1 MNPRMSLT
9 PEPAPG
15 RAPLSGGGT
24 LPALAVPTGGKLRPA
39 LAVLAAAVLLAAAM
53 ARPPRAAAELAP
65 ASVIDG
71 PSPTI
76 LDVDG
81 AAMAPDGSG
90 GIVYRKLVEG
100 EPHVFVARFLNGAW
114 QPPVQVDGGQPF
126 AATFPAIAAGD
137 NGRLLVVWAEPWAT
151 IDQAPSYELMS
162 AELEPGAQRFGPAQQ
177 IDPKSIG
184 DGTAA
189 YPALTMAPN
198 GAAYVVY
205 RVITN
210 SLVGSTFVPPRPGD
224 EFGDVRVARFNG
236 EGLPWTSLG
245 NINAHPELTMRHPSA
260 SNAPVIGMGLTGSAV
275 VVWQE
280 PDSSGV
286 ARIFARRIYGNLLGN
301 VLEVSPAS
309 AGGQTIA
316 AEADAP
322 ALAVGPFG
330 EARIAYR
337 LTGGPGSPYGGPRIL
352 VNSLPSEVDPLGAKL
367 QGAAVLAGAGVLGE
381 PSLAIDRV
389 GEFRLSYTGEGSAE
403 ALTGDNY
410 HPPSAPAPLG
420 SAQGERTLTT
430 INPSGGGVT
439 VWPALSGAGQ
449 PVVDARED
457 FAGGAWQLAQLSAPL
472 SGPEGAP
479 LLAGSGQ
486 GDALIA
492 FGQGPP
498 GQEQV
503 MAAVAK
509 APPGHFLATAP
520 VGWVKGSAATIAW
533 EPAPEAFGGTT
544 YALVVDGQIRK
555 RGLTGLSTRLD
566 PRGLGDGVHSVQV
579 LATDSLGQQTMT
591 PQAELKVDA
600 NPPSVSVRTLAHDG
614 VRVRVYSHASGAV
627 AAATSISFGDGASA
641 HGRLLAHHTY
651 SHAGRY
657 ELTVRSRDRVGNTL
671 DAHIWV
677 QVR

>member
-1 MNPRMSLT
+1 MAML
-9 PEPAPG
+9 
-15 RAPLSGGGT
+15 
-24 LPALAVPTGGKLRPA
+24 
-39 LAVLAAAVLLAAAM
+39 VLALLAGGMAA
-53 ARPPRAAAELAP
+53 APRAAAELAP

-71 PSPTI
+71 PSATI

-100 EPHVFVARFLNGAW
+100 EPHVFAARFLNGVW

-126 AATFPAIAAGD
+126 AATFPTIAAGD
-137 NGRLLVVWAEPWAT
+137 GGRLLVVWAEPWAT
-151 IDQAPSYELMS
+151 IDQVPNYELMS

-177 IDPKSIG
+177 IDPKGIG

-189 YPALTMAPN
+189 YPSLAMAPN

-245 NINAHPELTMRHPSA
+245 NINAHPELTMRHPNA
-260 SNAPVIGMGLTGSAV
+260 NNAPVIGMGLTGNAV

-280 PDSSGV
+280 PVSSGV
-286 ARIFARRIYGNLLGN
+286 ARIFARRIYGNVLGN
-301 VLEVSPAS
+301 VLEVSPES

-337 LTGGPGSPYGGPRIL
+337 LAGGPGSPYGGPRIL
-352 VNSLPSEVDPLGAKL
+352 VNSLPSEVDPKGAKL

-381 PSLAIDRV
+381 PSIAIDKV
-389 GEFRLSYTGEGSAE
+389 GEFRLAYTGERSAQV
-403 ALTGDNY
+403 LTGDDF
-410 HPPSAPAPLG
+410 HTPSAPAPLG

-439 VWPALSGAGQ
+439 VWPAMSATGQ

-457 FAGGAWQLAQLSAPL
+457 FTGGAWQLAQLSAPL

-479 LLAGSGQ
+479 VLGGSGQ

-498 GQEQV
+498 GQQQV

-509 APPGHFLATAP
+509 APPGQFLATAP

-533 EPAPEAFGGTT
+533 EPAPEAFGTTT
-544 YALVVDGQIRK
+544 YTLVVDGQITK

-566 PRGLGDGVHSVQV
+566 PRGLGDGVHTVQV

-591 PQAELKVDA
+591 QDATLKVDA
-600 NPPSVSVRTLAHDG
+600 NPPSVSVRTTTPDS

-627 AAATSISFGDGASA
+627 ATATSIAFGDGTRA
-641 HGRLLAHHTY
+641 HGRLLVRHTY
-651 SHAGRY
+651 AHPGRY
-657 ELTVRSRDRVGNTL
+657 ELTVKSRDKVGNAL
-671 DAHIWV
+671 DARIWV